1 VDVTLADV
9 NVFDTSERFDRV
21 ISVEMFEHVRN
32 HERLLQR
39 IAGWLK
45 PGGMLFVHMF
55 CHRQLGYL
63 FEDRGPSDWI
73 TRHFFTGGM
82 MPSEDWLTLFQR
94 DLRLVERWWLNGVH
108 YSKTCEAWL
117 ENLKRHEREARRLF
131 AATYGVGEAQRWWVY
146 WRLFFIACAELFRYR
161 GGEEWG
167 VAHYRFTKN

>member
-1 VDVTLADV
+1 MDVTLADV

-63 FEDRGPSDWI
+63 FEDPARV
-73 TRHFFTGGM
+73 TGSPGISS
-82 MPSEDWLTLFQR
+82 P
-94 DLRLVERWWLNGVH
+94 
-108 YSKTCEAWL
+108 
-117 ENLKRHEREARRLF
+117 
-131 AATYGVGEAQRWWVY
+131 
-146 WRLFFIACAELFRYR
+146 AE
-161 GGEEWG
+161 
-167 VAHYRFTKN
+167 